1 MSKLGRENRCDRPT
15 QQVDTIGIGT
25 FGLVAQRT
33 PGFPTLGLLALDTWT
48 TGSRQEDICL
58 ATLGLLVPDVWA
70 RQSMLLNPASPL
82 RDYDNLDLSARL

>member
-1 MSKLGRENRCDRPT
+1 MC
-15 QQVDTIGIGT
+15 GIGT

-58 ATLGLLVPDVWA
+58 ATIGLLVPDVWA
-70 RQSMLLNPASPL
+70 RQSMLLNPESPL

>member
-1 MSKLGRENRCDRPT
+1 MSRILYVYRFRILYLPKHGLPGE
-15 QQVDTIGIGT
+15 GIGT

-82 RDYDNLDLSARL
+82 RDYDK